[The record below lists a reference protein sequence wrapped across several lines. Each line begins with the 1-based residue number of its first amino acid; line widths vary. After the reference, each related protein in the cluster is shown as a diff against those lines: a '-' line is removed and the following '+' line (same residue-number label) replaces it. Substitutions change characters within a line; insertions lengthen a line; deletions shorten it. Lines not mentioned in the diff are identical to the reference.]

1 MDTAWQIDCS
11 LVLKTVPQRGSSCGF
26 PWPKPEQL
34 PEASHLAFC
43 KDGTGWGVSTSPII
57 KTGGFIMDDV
67 PKKMEVTVGIDV
79 SKERLDVALWPTG
92 EIWNCSQSSDDL
104 EVLAGRIREID
115 PVLVV
120 LESTGGLEMP
130 IAGELSVVGVPVAI
144 VNPRQV
150 RDFAKAIGKLAKTD
164 AIDAAVLARFAQAIR
179 PQARPIPDAKT
190 QELKAVLAR
199 RRQIIVMITAEKNR
213 LHAARVAKVT
223 LSIQRTIAWL
233 QKQLKAIDADLDRM
247 IRSSAS
253 WRAKEDILRSVPG
266 VGKILALTLITELPE
281 LGRLNRK
288 QIAALVGVAPLN
300 RDSGTFRGARR
311 IWGGRAAVRTAL
323 YMAALSAAHH
333 NPPILAC
340 YRRLVS
346 RGKPKKVALTACMRK
361 LLVTLNVMIR
371 DHRPWGAYG
380 APPPQLQHSC

>member
-1 MDTAWQIDCS
+1 
-11 LVLKTVPQRGSSCGF
+11 
-26 PWPKPEQL
+26 
-34 PEASHLAFC
+34 
-43 KDGTGWGVSTSPII
+43 
-57 KTGGFIMDDV
+57 MDDV